1 MNFRLR
7 KFYVWLVS
15 LGAVFVIYLL
25 YSQISETPQI
35 DVDTGAGLTD
45 SVSESNVGELGSG
58 IGRIG
63 DVGVGTVRKAR
74 YMHLNENKEI
84 DREFGFE
91 KLLHEVG
98 DEWHI
103 EKPYMNIFQRNF
115 KCYLTADEGTVRVET
130 AAGTPSPKNGTLTGN
145 VVIHILPENSSS
157 VKESFI
163 YLDDV
168 VFISEKSQF
177 STTGPVKF
185 VSEGAQMLGRGLELV
200 YNGELDR
207 LEFLRIIHLET
218 LHLKTSSEAGLFSSG
233 ETEVDSPAKVSSE
246 AQTEQP
252 TEPVAV
258 DSKKPK
264 VSQET
269 SKQVIERPEGEYYR
283 CLFRKN
289 VVIDCPEQLV
299 FADEIFIN
307 NIFWSKGPSEK
318 SGEADTA
325 STDNAEARDVTVAE
339 RSEPN
344 ESPEEFVDIV
354 VTCDNGILVTPMDFP
369 GAPKNFTKLGT
380 ETSMTNSGGPKGLE
394 EANGRTTLVAQKID
408 YCVSTGDTIAGGPS
422 ELTFYVSDIMGA
434 ATKETAV
441 PVKVTAQKEAKFLP
455 ALNQVIFEG
464 DCLCTM
470 LREDSN
476 SQQKYTLSAPQL
488 TVDLSKD
495 EVSDADIEHLTASG
509 GVVKLSTVKTA
520 REGPHFA
527 KGSQNGNPEKL
538 LGGVE
543 IKCAKFDYDIGQ
555 QLFLATGPGLI
566 KVDNSDI
573 SKPKADLG
581 RFSLRRR
588 CYAVVRNFET
598 LKYSLDVNRIIADN
612 SRERILIDYFPIV
625 QGQYG
630 QQVTAS
636 AGHVE
641 VNLIETADGQIELST
656 LSAEGGIDY
665 EEENIQFEGSELF
678 YDANKS
684 IMTARGD
691 EFQPC
696 LLNGAIVEGVE
707 YNLKTGKAKSKVT
720 GPGILQMK

>member
-1 MNFRLR
+1 MNYRLR
-7 KFYVWLVS
+7 KLFVGLIS

-35 DVDTGAGLTD
+35 DIGTEAEFTD
-45 SVSESNVGELGSG
+45 SVSEGNVGGFGSE

-63 DVGVGTVRKAR
+63 DVGVGTVRLAR
-74 YMHLNENKEI
+74 FTDLNEETKELE
-84 DREFGFE
+84 REWGFE
-91 KLLHEVG
+91 RLLHESE

-115 KCYLTADEGTVRVET
+115 KCYLTADEGKVQVET
-130 AAGTPSPKNGTLTGN
+130 AAGKTSTKDATLTGN
-145 VVIHILPENSSS
+145 VVIHILPESDSPIE
-157 VKESFI
+157 ESFV

-168 VFISEKSQF
+168 VFISERSQF

-200 YNGELDR
+200 YNSELGR

-218 LHLKTSSEAGLFSSG
+218 LHTRTSLKASLF
-233 ETEVDSPAKVSSE
+233 SPAKTE
-246 AQTEQP
+246 ADKHAAGSGWRQTEQP

-258 DSKKPK
+258 DDSQKAK
-264 VSQET
+264 VSQKT
-269 SKQVIERPEGEYYR
+269 SKQVIEQPEGEYYR
-283 CLFRKN
+283 CLFSKN
-289 VVIDCPEQLV
+289 VVIDSPEQLV
-299 FADEIFIN
+299 FADEVFIN
-307 NIFWSKGPSEK
+307 NIFWPKASSEK
-318 SGEADTA
+318 SSEADSVSA
-325 STDNAEARDVTVAE
+325 DNAEARDVTVAK
-339 RSEPN
+339 RSEVD
-344 ESPEEFVDIV
+344 ESTEEPVDIV
-354 VTCDNGILVTPMDFP
+354 LTCDDGVVVTPMSSARVSRD
-369 GAPKNFTKLGT
+369 
-380 ETSMTNSGGPKGLE
+380 SGKFSPDGSIATDNKVPKGFDD
-394 EANGRTTLVAQKID
+394 ANGRPTFIAQRID
-408 YCVSTGDTIAGGPS
+408 YSASAEDVVASGSS

-434 ATKETAV
+434 EDKETAV
-441 PVKVTAQKEAKFLP
+441 PVKVTTRKEAKFLP

-509 GVVKLSTVKTA
+509 GVVKLATVKTA
-520 REGPHFA
+520 GE
-527 KGSQNGNPEKL
+527 EL

-543 IKCAKFDYDIGQ
+543 IKCAKFDYDPGQ

-566 KVDNSDI
+566 KVDNSNI

-588 CYAVVRNFET
+588 CYAVVRNFDT
-598 LKYSLDVNRIIADN
+598 LKYSLEANRIIADN
-612 SRERILIDYFPIV
+612 KRERIFIDYFPIV
-625 QGQYG
+625 EGGYG
-630 QQVTAS
+630 QQVTAT

-641 VNLIETADGQIELST
+641 VDLVETADGQIELST
-656 LSAEGGIDY
+656 LSATGGIDY
-665 EEENIQFEGSELF
+665 EEKDIQFKGSKLF

-684 IMTARGD
+684 VMTVQGD
-691 EFQPC
+691 ELQPC
-696 LLNGAIVEGVE
+696 YFNGALVDAIE
-707 YNLKTGKAKSKVT
+707 YNLNTGRVKAKIV
-720 GPGILQMK
+720 GPGALMKR

>member
-45 SVSESNVGELGSG
+45 SVPESNVGELGSG

-74 YMHLNENKEI
+74 YTHLNENKEI

-145 VVIHILPENSSS
+145 VVIHILPENSSDI
-157 VKESFI
+157 KESFI

-168 VFISEKSQF
+168 VFTGEKSQF

-200 YNGELDR
+200 YNSELGR

-218 LHLKTSSEAGLFSSG
+218 LHLKTSLKTSLF
-233 ETEVDSPAKVSSE
+233 SPAKTE
-246 AQTEQP
+246 ADKPAAGIGWRQTEQP

-258 DSKKPK
+258 DCKKPE

-269 SKQVIERPEGEYYR
+269 SKQVIEQPEGEYYR
-283 CLFRKN
+283 CLFSKN

-307 NIFWSKGPSEK
+307 NIFWSKGSSEK

-325 STDNAEARDVTVAE
+325 SADNAEARDVTVVE

-354 VTCDNGILVTPMDFP
+354 VSCDNGILVTPMDFP

-495 EVSDADIEHLTASG
+495 EASDADIEHLTASG
-509 GVVKLSTVKTA
+509 GVVKLATVKTA
-520 REGPHFA
+520 G
-527 KGSQNGNPEKL
+527 EKL

-543 IKCAKFDYDIGQ
+543 IKCAKFDYDIGR

-598 LKYSLDVNRIIADN
+598 LKYSLEANRIIADN

-665 EEENIQFEGSELF
+665 EEKDIQFEGSELF
-678 YDANKS
+678 YDADKS

-707 YNLKTGKAKSKVT
+707 YNLKTGKAKSKIT

>member
-35 DVDTGAGLTD
+35 DIDAGAEFAD
-45 SVSESNVGELGSG
+45 SVPESNIGELGSG

-74 YMHLNENKEI
+74 YTHLNENKEI

-130 AAGTPSPKNGTLTGN
+130 AAGRPSPKNGTLTGN
-145 VVIHILPENSSS
+145 VVIHILPENSSDI
-157 VKESFI
+157 KESFI

-200 YNGELDR
+200 YNSELGR
-207 LEFLRIIHLET
+207 LEFLRITHLET
-218 LHLKTSSEAGLFSSG
+218 LHLKASLKTSLF
-233 ETEVDSPAKVSSE
+233 SPAKTE
-246 AQTEQP
+246 ADKHAAGSRGSKTEQP

-258 DSKKPK
+258 DCKKPE

-269 SKQVIERPEGEYYR
+269 SKQVIEQPEGEYYR
-283 CLFRKN
+283 CLFSKN
-289 VVIDCPEQLV
+289 VVIDCPEQLI
-299 FADEIFIN
+299 FADEVFIN
-307 NIFWSKGPSEK
+307 NIFWSKGSSEK

-325 STDNAEARDVTVAE
+325 SADNAEARDVTVAE

-354 VTCDNGILVTPMDFP
+354 ITCDNGILVTPMDFP
-369 GAPKNFTKLGT
+369 GAPKNFAKLGT
-380 ETSMTNSGGPKGLE
+380 ETSITNSGGPKGLK

-434 ATKETAV
+434 ETKEAAV

-470 LREDSN
+470 FREDSN
-476 SQQKYTLSAPQL
+476 SQQKYTLSAPKL

-509 GVVKLSTVKTA
+509 GVVKLATVKTA
-520 REGPHFA
+520 G
-527 KGSQNGNPEKL
+527 EKL

-566 KVDNSDI
+566 KVDNSAI
-573 SKPKADLG
+573 SRPKADLG

-598 LKYSLDVNRIIADN
+598 LKYYLDANRIIADN

-625 QGQYG
+625 EGQYG

-665 EEENIQFEGSELF
+665 EEEDIQFEGSELF

-684 IMTARGD
+684 IMTVQGD
-691 EFQPC
+691 ELQPC
-696 LLNGAIVEGVE
+696 YFNGALVGAIE
-707 YNLKTGKAKSKVT
+707 YNLNTGRVNAKII
-720 GPGILQMK
+720 GPGALMKR

>member
-1 MNFRLR
+1 MSFRLR
-7 KFYVWLVS
+7 KLFVGLVS
-15 LGAVFVIYLL
+15 LGAVFAIYLL

-35 DVDTGAGLTD
+35 DIDAGAEFAD
-45 SVSESNVGELGSG
+45 SVPESNIGELGSE
-58 IGRIG
+58 IGKIG
-63 DVGVGTVRKAR
+63 DVGVGTVQKAR
-74 YMHLNENKEI
+74 FTHLNENKEI

-130 AAGTPSPKNGTLTGN
+130 AAGRPSPKNGTLTGN
-145 VVIHILPENSSS
+145 VVIHILPENSSDI
-157 VKESFI
+157 KESFI

-185 VSEGAQMLGRGLELV
+185 VSEGAQMHGRGLELV
-200 YNGELDR
+200 YNSELGQ
-207 LEFLRIIHLET
+207 LESLRIIHLET
-218 LHLKTSSEAGLFSSG
+218 LQLKASLKASLF
-233 ETEVDSPAKVSSE
+233 SPAKAEVDKPAAVNVSE
-246 AQTEQP
+246 
-252 TEPVAV
+252 EP
-258 DSKKPK
+258 KL
-264 VSQET
+264 SQKT
-269 SKQVIERPEGEYYR
+269 SKQVIEQPEGEYYR
-283 CLFRKN
+283 CLFSKN

-307 NIFWSKGPSEK
+307 NIFWSKGSSEK

-325 STDNAEARDVTVAE
+325 SADNAEAHDVTVAE

-344 ESPEEFVDIV
+344 ESLEEFVDIV
-354 VTCDNGILVTPMDFP
+354 ITCDNGILVTPMDFP
-369 GAPKNFTKLGT
+369 GAPKNFAKLGT
-380 ETSMTNSGGPKGLE
+380 ETSMTNNRGPKGLK
-394 EANGRTTLVAQKID
+394 EANGRTTLIAQRID

-434 ATKETAV
+434 ETKETAV

-470 LREDSN
+470 FREDSN

-495 EVSDADIEHLTASG
+495 DVSDADIEHLTASG
-509 GVVKLSTVKTA
+509 GVVKLATVKTA
-520 REGPHFA
+520 G
-527 KGSQNGNPEKL
+527 EKL

-543 IKCAKFDYDIGQ
+543 IKCAKFDYDIGR

-598 LKYSLDVNRIIADN
+598 LKYSLEANRIIADN

-665 EEENIQFEGSELF
+665 EEEDIQFEGSELF

-684 IMTARGD
+684 IMTVQGD
-691 EFQPC
+691 ELQPC
-696 LLNGAIVEGVE
+696 YFNGALGDAFE
-707 YNLKTGKAKSKVT
+707 YNLKTGRVKAKII
-720 GPGILQMK
+720 GPGALMKR

>member
-1 MNFRLR
+1 MSFRLR
-7 KFYVWLVS
+7 KLFVGLVS
-15 LGAVFVIYLL
+15 LGAVFAIYLL
-25 YSQISETPQI
+25 YSQISKTPQI
-35 DVDTGAGLTD
+35 DIGTEAELTD
-45 SVSESNVGELGSG
+45 SVSEGNIGGFGSE
-58 IGRIG
+58 IGKIG
-63 DVGVGTVRKAR
+63 DVGVGTVQKAR
-74 YMHLNENKEI
+74 FTHLNENKEI

-91 KLLHEVG
+91 KLLHEIG

-103 EKPYMNIFQRNF
+103 EKPYMNIFQHNF

-130 AAGTPSPKNGTLTGN
+130 AAGRPSPKNGTLTGN

-168 VFISEKSQF
+168 VFVSEKSQF
-177 STTGPVKF
+177 STDGPMKF
-185 VSEGAQMLGRGLELV
+185 VSAGAQMLGRGLELV
-200 YNGELDR
+200 YNSELGQ

-218 LHLKTSSEAGLFSSG
+218 LQLKASLKASLFSPTKA
-233 ETEVDSPAKVSSE
+233 EADKPAAVNVFE
-246 AQTEQP
+246 
-252 TEPVAV
+252 EP
-258 DSKKPK
+258 KL
-264 VSQET
+264 SQKT
-269 SKQVIERPEGEYYR
+269 SKQVIEQPEGEYYR
-283 CLFRKN
+283 CLFSKN

-299 FADEIFIN
+299 FADEACIN
-307 NIFWSKGPSEK
+307 NIFWSRAPSEK
-318 SGEADTA
+318 SSEADTA
-325 STDNAEARDVTVAE
+325 SADNARTRDVTVAE

-354 VTCDNGILVTPMDFP
+354 ITCDNGILVTPMDFL
-369 GAPKNFTKLGT
+369 GAPKNFAKLGT
-380 ETSMTNSGGPKGLE
+380 ETSMTNSRGPKDLE
-394 EANGRTTLVAQKID
+394 EANGRTTLIAQRID

-422 ELTFYVSDIMGA
+422 ELTFYVSDTMGA
-434 ATKETAV
+434 ETKETAV

-470 LREDSN
+470 FREDSN

-495 EVSDADIEHLTASG
+495 EVSDTDIEHLTASG
-509 GVVKLSTVKTA
+509 GVVKLSTVKTT
-520 REGPHFA
+520 R
-527 KGSQNGNPEKL
+527 EKL

-543 IKCAKFDYDIGQ
+543 IKCAKFDYDIGR

-566 KVDNSDI
+566 KVDNSGI
-573 SKPKADLG
+573 SKPKTDLG

-598 LKYSLDVNRIIADN
+598 LKYSLEANQIIADN
-612 SRERILIDYFPIV
+612 SRQRILIDYFPIV

-641 VNLIETADGQIELST
+641 VDLVETADGRFELST
-656 LSAEGGIDY
+656 LSAIGGIDY
-665 EEENIQFEGSELF
+665 EEENVEFEGGELF
-678 YDANKS
+678 YDAERS
-684 IMTARGD
+684 IITAEGD
-691 EFQPC
+691 ESQPC
-696 LLNGAIVEGVE
+696 LLNGAPVDAIE
-707 YNLKTGKAKSKVT
+707 YNLTTGTINAKII
-720 GPGILQMK
+720 GPGTLMKR